1 MITKEIQSK
10 DTLKKQLERAG
21 TDIKTFAVVDAA
33 KNDTLFAYIKGRKD
47 KYTSL
52 FVKDTRQAL
61 KSVAPYLIEIKP
73 EDTPWLVD
81 DILDKSNGYLIT
93 GEVDEQ
99 DWLKKLSSWIYQ
111 KDEKGKVSLFR
122 HYDPV
127 VLSQLLN
134 SQEEATDSIITE
146 IYASSVIV
154 IKDSDEKYNK
164 WTIGSNA

>member
-111 KDEKGKVSLFR
+111 KDEKGKTSLFR

-127 VLSQLLN
+127 VLGQLLN

>member
-10 DTLKKQLERAG
+10 DSLKKQLERAG

-47 KYTSL
+47 KFTSL

-61 KSVAPYLIEIKP
+61 KSVAPYLIEIEP
-73 EDTPWLVD
+73 EDAAWLVD

-93 GEVDEQ
+93 GEGNEQ
-99 DWLKKLSSWIYQ
+99 DWLKKLSNWIYQ

-134 SQEEATDSIITE
+134 SEEEATDSIITE
-146 IYASSVIV
+146 IYTSSVIV

>member
-10 DTLKKQLERAG
+10 DRLKKQLERAG
-21 TDIKTFAVVDAA
+21 PDIKTFAVVDTA

-52 FVKDTRQAL
+52 FIKDKKQAL
-61 KSVAPYLIEIKP
+61 KSVAPYLIKIEP
-73 EDTPWLVD
+73 DDTPWLID
-81 DILDKSNGYLIT
+81 DILDKCNGFVIT
-93 GEVDEQ
+93 GEVDE
-99 DWLKKLSSWIYQ
+99 DNLLKKLSSWIYQ
-111 KDEKGKVSLFR
+111 KDEKGKTSLFR
-122 HYDPV
+122 HYDPL

-146 IYASSVIV
+146 IYADSVIV
-154 IKDSDEKYNK
+154 MKDADKQYKK